1 MEIELSEFGVRIRL
15 TVEPIQPT
23 IETATPS
30 DEEAHPL
37 TMEDEEAQPLT
48 MEDEEAQPL
57 TMEEQRQRGM
67 DRLRDRIRTRLES
80 SLRGWRRDEA
90 IRRGVPSYIVLN
102 ENTIRAIVETIPATK
117 DVLRGTK
124 GVGPKTMELYGD
136 ALVDIVHGAV
146 SSPSEE
152 E

>member
-1 MEIELSEFGVRIRL
+1 MEIELSEFGIRIRL

-23 IETATPS
+23 TETVTPS
-30 DEEAHPL
+30 DEEA
-37 TMEDEEAQPLT
+37 QP
-48 MEDEEAQPL
+48 P
-57 TMEEQRQRGM
+57 TMEEHRQRGM

-102 ENTIRAIVETIPATK
+102 ENTIRAIVEEAPASR
-117 DVLRGTK
+117 DQLASLH

-136 ALVDIVHGAV
+136 ALLELVQGAIMG
-146 SSPSEE
+146 PPEE